1 MYIVSSGLFC
11 KKPHRDRKSQ
21 IRDRRNREIIRSF
34 LTFPC
39 IKAVHSVNLVTKDG
53 KIGTCLLPYTNLLHL
68 IHRVKCIM
76 DLLADLTIEEKIVTL
91 FVIQQLFLF
100 IHSFLKGE
108 EFNAEKEKRRS
119 YSRRKHCRR
128 SS

>member
-21 IRDRRNREIIRSF
+21 IRDRRNQEIIRSF
-34 LTFPC
+34 LTFSW
-39 IKAVHSVNLVTKDG
+39 IKAVHSVNLVTKDD
-53 KIGTCLLPYTNLLHL
+53 KIGTWHLSYAGLLRLVD
-68 IHRVKCIM
+68 RVEYIM
-76 DLLADLTIEEKIVTL
+76 DLLADLTIKEKMVTL
-91 FVIQQLFLF
+91 FVNQQLFLF

-108 EFNAEKEKRRS
+108 ESNAEKEKRRS
-119 YSRRKHCRR
+119 CSRRKHCRR